1 MDDQNLARWHDVINR
16 IARIESAVEETSNI
30 SSKVEEIHSSLKL
43 LEARVGDVSKL
54 DAPNLV
60 EGLNTLLETIKIM
73 QSE

>member
-1 MDDQNLARWHDVINR
+1 MDDQNLERWYDVISR
-16 IARIESAVEETSNI
+16 IAKIENAVEETINI
-30 SSKVEEIHSSLKL
+30 SSKVEEIRGSLKL
-43 LEARVGDVSKL
+43 LEDRVGDISKL